1 MRLLLCLLFCGI
13 ENTAYERSYFCP
25 GSRIEAKFKVS
36 RGNRS
41 SLARGRAGGQGSSP
55 RGSNPRVY
63 SGQSDRLAGSQ
74 AIRAVTRLGA
84 GKTDRGC
91 PWASLGL
98 PGQLA
103 GRPAR
108 PAIPAPPKF
117 VGGLGIAPIERKV
130 ASLPREAWEKRR
142 RRKVLRPC
150 GQQESLPLVAQIYEP
165 ILICMRR
172 LIYRRISPIRPARR
186 PAASAVKCSRAYAF
200 NCAKKAEK
208 WLFLPIFSLK
218 PRGQSW

>member
-1 MRLLLCLLFCGI
+1 M
-13 ENTAYERSYFCP
+13 
-25 GSRIEAKFKVS
+25 
-36 RGNRS
+36 
-41 SLARGRAGGQGSSP
+41 
-55 RGSNPRVY
+55 
-63 SGQSDRLAGSQ
+63 
-74 AIRAVTRLGA
+74 
-84 GKTDRGC
+84 
-91 PWASLGL
+91 
-98 PGQLA
+98 
-103 GRPAR
+103 
-108 PAIPAPPKF
+108 
-117 VGGLGIAPIERKV
+117 
-130 ASLPREAWEKRR
+130 
-142 RRKVLRPC
+142 RPC